1 MSLRI
6 VRAMMAVFIRGR
18 EIGGVVTDM
27 PERVSQGRVHVARA
41 LVAIAAFVLN
51 VAGLF
56 TPDCHGD

>member
-27 PERVSQGRVHVARA
+27 QERVSRAWVHVAFA
-41 LVAIAAFVLN
+41 LVGIATFALN
-51 VAGLF
+51 FAGLF
-56 TPDCHGD
+56 TPDRHGY

>member
-1 MSLRI
+1 
-6 VRAMMAVFIRGR
+6 
-18 EIGGVVTDM
+18 M

-41 LVAIAAFVLN
+41 LVGIAAFVLN